1 MCKLT
6 SIDKPSF
13 SKLMNLEIKIKCE
26 EELTGKNSV
35 IPWTKDRINISI
47 ILKKLKL
54 KDVFLMSP
62 RNA

>member
-13 SKLMNLEIKIKCE
+13 SKLMNFEIKIKCE

-47 ILKKLKL
+47 ILRKLKL
-54 KDVFLMSP
+54 KDVFLMSS